1 MGRVRSIPMPA
12 RKLVALA
19 ALTLAAAPESAAER
33 VVLESPEQVVEVSC
47 QLRITTTL
55 VLPEGDVI
63 ADLISGDSEN
73 WQLQIAD
80 GTNLAFVKPSIA
92 GSRTNL
98 TLVTR
103 AGLLYYFLVT
113 ESADAAPD
121 LHVYVERPGE
131 TGDPDDPEAA
141 AVPGGALRKPRFI
154 SRDEVEAYALA
165 AEEATQRAV
174 EASLAAEEQVNAAVD
189 SFRSTYP
196 TLMRFEYALEPSAAK
211 DPFRI
216 LAMWHD
222 GRFTYA
228 RSLAEEAPALYEH
241 RDGKPSLVGYELTPG
256 GLYIVQRVL
265 HDGWFQ
271 VGKKRATWKRLVERL
286 PPVGPVEAPSDPDPA
301 LAALPAAP

>member
-1 MGRVRSIPMPA
+1 MGRVKLIPMPVRTFA
-12 RKLVALA
+12 ALA
-19 ALTLAAAPESAAER
+19 GLVLAAAPEVAAER

-113 ESADAAPD
+113 ESADSEPD
-121 LHVYVERPGE
+121 LHVYVERPGDAE
-131 TGDPDDPEAA
+131 EPDAA

-165 AEEATQRAV
+165 AEEATKRAS
-174 EASLAAEEQVNAAVD
+174 EASLQAEEQVNAAVD
-189 SFRSTYP
+189 SFRATYP

-228 RSLAEEAPALYEH
+228 RSLAEESPALYEH

-286 PPVGPVEAPSDPDPA
+286 PPAGPVGAPADPDPA
-301 LAALPAAP
+301 LAALPDAP

>member
-1 MGRVRSIPMPA
+1 MGRVTSTPMPA
-12 RKLVALA
+12 RRLGALA
-19 ALTLAAAPESAAER
+19 ALLLAAAPEGAAER
-33 VVLESPEQVVEVSC
+33 IVLESPEQVVEVSC

-113 ESADAAPD
+113 ESADSEPD
-121 LHVYVERPGE
+121 LHVYVERPGDAE
-131 TGDPDDPEAA
+131 EPDAA

-165 AEEATQRAV
+165 AEEATKRAS
-174 EASLAAEEQVNAAVD
+174 EASLQAEEQVNAAVD
-189 SFRSTYP
+189 SFRATYP

-228 RSLAEEAPALYEH
+228 RSLAEESPALYEH

-286 PPVGPVEAPSDPDPA
+286 PPVGPVEAPADRDPA
-301 LAALPAAP
+301 LAALPDAP

>member
-1 MGRVRSIPMPA
+1 MGRAKSIPMPV
-12 RKLVALA
+12 RKFAALA
-19 ALTLAAAPESAAER
+19 ALLLAAAPEGAAER
-33 VVLESPEQVVEVSC
+33 IVLESPEQVVEVSC

-113 ESADAAPD
+113 ESADSEPD
-121 LHVYVERPGE
+121 LHVYVERPGDAE
-131 TGDPDDPEAA
+131 EPDAA

-165 AEEATQRAV
+165 AEEATKRAS
-174 EASLAAEEQVNAAVD
+174 EASLQAEEQVNAAVD
-189 SFRSTYP
+189 SFRATYP

-228 RSLAEEAPALYEH
+228 RSLAEESPALYEH

-286 PPVGPVEAPSDPDPA
+286 PPVGPVGAPADPDPA
-301 LAALPAAP
+301 LAALPDAP